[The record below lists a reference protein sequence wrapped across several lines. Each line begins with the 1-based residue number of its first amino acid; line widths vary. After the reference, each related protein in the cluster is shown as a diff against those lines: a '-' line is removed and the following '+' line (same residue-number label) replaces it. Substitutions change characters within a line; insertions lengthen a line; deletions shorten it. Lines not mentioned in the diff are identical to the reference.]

1 MGGGGG
7 GGGAGYFLG
16 DLARC
21 CCLSRCSSSSELDKF
36 RGEDVFDEEMPE
48 EDPKNQKPLN
58 HQKPLKS
65 PKFSK
70 MTNSGVTTYLMKEYR
85 WRILKKA

>member
-1 MGGGGG
+1 MGGVGG

-36 RGEDVFDEEMPE
+36 RGDDVLDEEMPE
-48 EDPKNQKPLN
+48 EDPK
-58 HQKPLKS
+58 
-65 PKFSK
+65 
-70 MTNSGVTTYLMKEYR
+70 MTKTVKIAKIFEKR
-85 WRILKKA
+85 